1 MAENSVWL
9 GTVGAILLLSVY
21 GVASYAVMPWV

>member
-9 GTVGAILLLSVY
+9 ATVGAFFLLSVY
-21 GVASYAVMPWV
+21 TIASYAVIPWV